1 MNNRIRNYK
10 DLLEEKARL
19 EFLLAQQK
27 QEFRSNLQT
36 LKEDYSPLIK
46 LGSAIGMLTTRNYKY
61 PLLNIAAGMLITSLV
76 KNKLLARAG
85 WLTRLLV
92 PFFMKN
98 VSSHVIKKR
107 AKQLFSKIR
116 DLTSQN

>member
-1 MNNRIRNYK
+1 MTNRIRNYK

-27 QEFRSNLQT
+27 DEFRSNMQT
-36 LKEDYSPLIK
+36 LKEDYSPLFK
-46 LGSAIGMLTTRNYKY
+46 FGSAIGMLTTRNYHY
-61 PLLNIAAGMLITSLV
+61 PLLNFAAGMMINNFV

-85 WLTRLLV
+85 WIVRLLV
-92 PFFMKN
+92 PFLMKN

-107 AKQLFSKIR
+107 AGQLFSKINE
-116 DLTSQN
+116 LVSKN